1 MPLSQYQTLNAKGG
15 VMMVQRFVVVLL
27 VIMVVRV
34 WRRWTWEGQA
44 EGGVFEG
51 VRWNA
56 VVGFCSY
63 LAQSLLLSH
72 WVTILYLSLK
82 FKYRLS
88 YKTD

>member
-1 MPLSQYQTLNAKGG
+1 LRDDG
-15 VMMVQRFVVVLL
+15 
-27 VIMVVRV
+27 
-34 WRRWTWEGQA
+34 
-44 EGGVFEG
+44 
-51 VRWNA
+51 NA

-63 LAQSLLLSH
+63 LAQFLWLSH